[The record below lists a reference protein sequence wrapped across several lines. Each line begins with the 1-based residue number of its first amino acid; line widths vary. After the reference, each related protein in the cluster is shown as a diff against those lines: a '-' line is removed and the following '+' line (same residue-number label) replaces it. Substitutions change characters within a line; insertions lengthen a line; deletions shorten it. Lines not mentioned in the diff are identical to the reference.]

1 MDVGNTRPGAESDRT
16 RWGSGLRQLTAAEWH
31 VIRGRD
37 PDLDA
42 VEISEFSGPLLAGGL
57 VIAIVGVLPLVG
69 TRLSDSADSLFGPLI
84 GSFALA
90 AVCTTTVAWLLSALI
105 SGLVVLI
112 VYDVGP
118 KVASA
123 ATEGAMRG
131 SFARIEGAASSVTLV
146 ALISG
151 LISLAI
157 GLPSMASS
165 DDESSVIEE
174 LLSAQVAC
182 LLLVLMLGFTVESIR
197 TAAEILGSQVRVIG
211 WLGSLAIVLISFY
224 LASSAGP
231 FAPVKLKRNILEA
244 WLPAEVD
251 GVSRA
256 QVISD
261 VMPNNSYL
269 WSMLIIAPFVIIMWF
284 ATAWR
289 LGAIRN
295 LRAAVRVAAGQGEAG
310 LDQGDSGKG
319 DSSKGDS
326 GKGHSGK
333 GHSGKGDTGLRDSGP
348 GEIALAA
355 GARVVGAQA
364 AVGQETGA
372 REAVGQESGAQEV
385 EDTDQRE

>member
-211 WLGSLAIVLISFY
+211 WLGSLAIVLTSFY
-224 LASSAGP
+224 IASSAGP
-231 FAPVKLKRNILEA
+231 FAPVKLTRNILEA

-295 LRAAVRVAAGQGEAG
+295 LRAAVRVAAGQGETG
-310 LDQGDSGKG
+310 QGYGDSGQG
-319 DSSKGDS
+319 DRGQGD
-326 GKGHSGK
+326 
-333 GHSGKGDTGLRDSGP
+333 RGP

-355 GARVVGAQA
+355 GARDADGQEAGGRDADGQEADARDTDGQA
-364 AVGQETGA
+364 AGGKQLDV
-372 REAVGQESGAQEV
+372 QEV

>member
-1 MDVGNTRPGAESDRT
+1 MGNTRPGAESDRT
-16 RWGSGLRQLTAAEWH
+16 RWGSGLRQLTTAEWQ
-31 VIRGRD
+31 VIRGRDPD

-42 VEISEFSGPLLAGGL
+42 VEITEFSGPLLAGGL

-69 TRLSDSADSLFGPLI
+69 TRLSENADSLFGPLI

-105 SGLVVLI
+105 SGLVVLV
-112 VYDVGP
+112 VYDVSP

-123 ATEGAMRG
+123 ATEGALRG
-131 SFARIEGAASSVTLV
+131 SFGRIEGAASSVTLV

-157 GLPSMASS
+157 GLPNMASS

-182 LLLVLMLGFTVESIR
+182 LLLVLMLGFAAESIR
-197 TAAEILGSQVRVIG
+197 TSAEILGSQVKVIG
-211 WLGSLAIVLISFY
+211 WLGSLVIVLISFY

-231 FAPVKLKRNILEA
+231 FAPVKLTRNILEA
-244 WLPAEVD
+244 WLPADID
-251 GVSRA
+251 GVPRA

-269 WSMLIIAPFVIIMWF
+269 WSMLIIAPFVTVTWF
-284 ATAWR
+284 VTAWR

-295 LRAAVRVAAGQGEAG
+295 LRAAVRAAAGQGEGQGEDG
-310 LDQGDSGKG
+310 LD
-319 DSSKGDS
+319 
-326 GKGHSGK
+326 
-333 GHSGKGDTGLRDSGP
+333 
-348 GEIALAA
+348 
-355 GARVVGAQA
+355 
-364 AVGQETGA
+364 
-372 REAVGQESGAQEV
+372 V
-385 EDTDQRE
+385 EGSDQHE

>member
-57 VIAIVGVLPLVG
+57 VIATVGVLPLVG

-211 WLGSLAIVLISFY
+211 WLGSLAIVLTSFY
-224 LASSAGP
+224 IASSAGP
-231 FAPVKLKRNILEA
+231 FAPVKLTRNILEA

-295 LRAAVRVAAGQGEAG
+295 LRAAVRAAAGQGEG
-310 LDQGDSGKG
+310 QGD
-319 DSSKGDS
+319 D
-326 GKGHSGK
+326 
-333 GHSGKGDTGLRDSGP
+333 GL
-348 GEIALAA
+348 
-355 GARVVGAQA
+355 
-364 AVGQETGA
+364 
-372 REAVGQESGAQEV
+372 EV
-385 EDTDQRE
+385 ESTDQHE

>member
-57 VIAIVGVLPLVG
+57 VIATVGVLPLVG

-211 WLGSLAIVLISFY
+211 WLGSLAIVLTSFY
-224 LASSAGP
+224 IASSAGP
-231 FAPVKLKRNILEA
+231 FAPVKLTRNILEA

-295 LRAAVRVAAGQGEAG
+295 LRAAVRVAAGQGETG
-310 LDQGDSGKG
+310 QGYGDSGQG
-319 DSSKGDS
+319 DRGQGD
-326 GKGHSGK
+326 
-333 GHSGKGDTGLRDSGP
+333 RGP

-355 GARVVGAQA
+355 GARDADGQEAGGRDADGQEADARDTDGQA
-364 AVGQETGA
+364 AGGKQLDV
-372 REAVGQESGAQEV
+372 QEV

>member
-1 MDVGNTRPGAESDRT
+1 MGNTRPGAESDRT

-42 VEISEFSGPLLAGGL
+42 VEISEFSGPLLAGWL
-57 VIAIVGVLPLVG
+57 VIATVGVLPLVG

-211 WLGSLAIVLISFY
+211 WLGSLAIVLTSFY
-224 LASSAGP
+224 IASSAGP
-231 FAPVKLKRNILEA
+231 FAPVKLTRNILEA

-295 LRAAVRVAAGQGEAG
+295 LRAAVRVAAGQGETG
-310 LDQGDSGKG
+310 QGYGDSGQG
-319 DSSKGDS
+319 DRGQGD
-326 GKGHSGK
+326 
-333 GHSGKGDTGLRDSGP
+333 RGP

-355 GARVVGAQA
+355 GARDADGQEAGGRDADGQEADARDTDGQA
-364 AVGQETGA
+364 AGGKQLDV
-372 REAVGQESGAQEV
+372 QEV

>member
-333 GHSGKGDTGLRDSGP
+333 GDTGLRDSGP

>member
-1 MDVGNTRPGAESDRT
+1 MGNTRPGAESDRT

-57 VIAIVGVLPLVG
+57 VIATVGVLPLVG

-211 WLGSLAIVLISFY
+211 WLGSLAIVLTSFY
-224 LASSAGP
+224 IASSAGP
-231 FAPVKLKRNILEA
+231 FAPVKLTRNILEA

-295 LRAAVRVAAGQGEAG
+295 LRAAVRVAAGQGETG
-310 LDQGDSGKG
+310 QGYGDSGQG
-319 DSSKGDS
+319 DRGQGD
-326 GKGHSGK
+326 
-333 GHSGKGDTGLRDSGP
+333 RGP

-355 GARVVGAQA
+355 GARDADGQEAGGRDADGQEADARDTDGQA
-364 AVGQETGA
+364 AGGKQLDV
-372 REAVGQESGAQEV
+372 QEV